1 VSSIPAT
8 GQPGPSADEGAR
20 PAHTRAREHWWFA
33 AICVVTLLAYGRSF
47 TSPFNLDDYSNIV
60 SNPVLGAPTLKGFL
74 HFARARL
81 LPSATL
87 LFNYWIGGEEE
98 FGYHVVN
105 FAIHL
110 LATLAVYRL
119 ALALCRTPRLQ
130 QTWLATQSLPLAV
143 AAAFIFACHPI
154 QIQAVT
160 YIIQRI
166 SSMAAL
172 FYVGSVLF
180 YARARNAQ
188 LGAERGRPVLLFIG
202 SALLAVAAFLS
213 KENSASLPFV
223 ILLTELTFYPG
234 SGAAKRLL
242 PLAPFLALVL
252 VIPLAWW
259 FIGTDYAG
267 AAKRSN
273 APFLVQVRHLITL
286 LTNRASPGQP
296 IAPLE
301 YFFTECVVIPRYL
314 GLVVLPWGFNID
326 HDVPLA
332 TGLTMPV
339 AAGAALLAGL
349 LAFGLYALRRWPLV
363 GFGIVWLFLA
373 LSVESSFFPIHDV
386 MVEHRMYLAMPG
398 IALVFGTAFAWALRR
413 WRRPALIVG
422 AAAVAMLST
431 LTFMRNELWRD
442 PLLLW
447 QDALTKSPH
456 KARVYANVGTALHQ
470 RGEFDRAIVYY
481 CKALVLD
488 PKGRQAS
495 ANAYQALA
503 DKMERDV
510 TDDPTLLADLP
521 VGPDGT
527 VEVTLPDPC
536 SPAPSE

>member
-1 VSSIPAT
+1 MNSILADAPT
-8 GQPGPSADEGAR
+8 SPSARDALQ
-20 PAHTRAREHWWFA
+20 PAYTRAREHWWFA
-33 AICVVTLLAYGRSF
+33 AICVVTLLAYGRTF
-47 TSPFNLDDYSNIV
+47 TSPFNLDDYGNIV
-60 SNPVLGAPTLKGFL
+60 GNPVLEAPTLNGFL

-87 LFNYWIGGEEE
+87 VFNHWLGGEEE
-98 FGYHVVN
+98 FGYHVLN
-105 FAIHL
+105 LAIHL
-110 LATLAVYRL
+110 LATLVVYRL
-119 ALALCRTPRLQ
+119 ALALCRTPRLR
-130 QTWLATQSLPLAV
+130 QTWLATQPLPLAV

-160 YIIQRI
+160 YIIQRMA
-166 SSMAAL
+166 SMVTL

-180 YARARNAQ
+180 YVRARNAQ
-188 LGAERGRPVLLFIG
+188 LGAERGRPMLLLFG
-202 SALLAVAAFLS
+202 SALLAMAAFLS
-213 KENSASLPFV
+213 KENSASLPLV

-234 SGAAKRLL
+234 IGATRRLL
-242 PLAPFLALVL
+242 RLTPFLALVL
-252 VIPLAWW
+252 VVPLAWW

-267 AAKRSN
+267 AARRSG
-273 APFLVQVRHLITL
+273 APFIEKVGHLITL
-286 LTNRASPGQP
+286 LTNRARGPQP
-296 IAPLE
+296 IAPLD
-301 YFFTECVVIPRYL
+301 YFLTQCVVIPRYL
-314 GLVVLPWGFNID
+314 ALVVLPWGFNID

-332 TGLTMPV
+332 TGWTIAV
-339 AAGAALLAGL
+339 AAGAALLAVL

-363 GFGIVWLFLA
+363 GFGIVWVFLA
-373 LSVESSFFPIHDV
+373 LSVESSFLPIQDV

-398 IALVFGTAFAWALRR
+398 IALVCGTAFAWVLDR
-413 WRRPALIVG
+413 WRWPAVIVG
-422 AAAVAMLST
+422 VAVVAVLST

-447 QDALTKSPH
+447 QDALSKSPH

-470 RGEFDRAIVYY
+470 RGEFDQAIAYY
-481 CKALVLD
+481 CKALALD
-488 PKGRQAS
+488 PKGRRAS

-510 TDDPTLLADLP
+510 ADDPTLLADLP